1 MSCELGWLAL
11 VPLFSWAMVHMLVH
25 TLGDAWLLS
34 EDLLHFP
41 INKGDQAYKNRVL
54 QDLVLIKLCC
64 EFDHWN
70 FYDMA

>member
-1 MSCELGWLAL
+1 
-11 VPLFSWAMVHMLVH
+11 MVHMLVH

-54 QDLVLIKLCC
+54 QDLMLIKLCC
-64 EFDHWN
+64 EFDHE
-70 FYDMA
+70 FL